1 MGLIQSV
8 FGGSSQKSESGNKAW
23 KEIKGAYMPMINQG
37 VDAFGAYGDA
47 LGIGGNFGAQQ
58 QAYDNFLN
66 NSGYKYVLDSA
77 AGKFML
83 RSGATAKALQ
93 DRSLNIGKT
102 FFENYLDRL
111 SDQSRL
117 GLGAGGLLSNTGQYS
132 KASGSSSSGGLG
144 KTIGA

>member
-66 NSGYKYVLDSA
+66 NSGYKYVLDQGMHGVTDSA

-93 DRSLNIGKT
+93 DRS
-102 FFENYLDRL
+102 
-111 SDQSRL
+111 
-117 GLGAGGLLSNTGQYS
+117 
-132 KASGSSSSGGLG
+132 
-144 KTIGA
+144 